1 MDKKA
6 QGMPLNVII
15 IAILVMLVLVV
26 LGVIFMV
33 RMGFFTTKVTD
44 CELQGSN
51 YKCSIDYRCQTDSAG
66 TAIDGYMRDTTGLT
80 CKKLDGQTPQ
90 YCCFKIGG

>member
-51 YKCSIDYRCQTDSAG
+51 YLCSTDSG
-66 TAIDGYMRDTTGLT
+66 CKTSSDGEIIDGFMRDTTGMN
-80 CKKLDGQTPQ
+80 CKKLDDQPR